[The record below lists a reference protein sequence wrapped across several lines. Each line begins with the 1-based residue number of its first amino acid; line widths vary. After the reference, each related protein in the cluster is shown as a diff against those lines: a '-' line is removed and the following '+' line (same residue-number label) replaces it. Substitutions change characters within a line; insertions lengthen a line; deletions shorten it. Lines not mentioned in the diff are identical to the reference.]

1 MIAIIDVTNPGNKTI
16 LDSKDLGKNSLIQSC
31 AINNKQDTIGLS
43 TFDGRS
49 NISKILKN
57 STTGLFTMVFLL
69 FILGKYHHI

>member
-16 LDSKDLGKNSLIQSC
+16 LDSKDLGKNSIIQSC

-49 NISKILKN
+49 NISKLKKN
-57 STTGLFTMVFLL
+57 LTSGQFTTVKFLFM
-69 FILGKYHHI
+69 